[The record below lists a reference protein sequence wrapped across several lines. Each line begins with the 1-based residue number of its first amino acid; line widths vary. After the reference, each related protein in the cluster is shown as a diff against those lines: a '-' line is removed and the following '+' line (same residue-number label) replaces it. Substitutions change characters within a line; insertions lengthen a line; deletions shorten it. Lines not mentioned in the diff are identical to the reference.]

1 MRTRPLSLVSL
12 AIVCLL
18 TAIALIALWKLP
30 TGAQLPIHWNAAGE
44 VDQYANARYALFMPV
59 VITAVLSALFSI
71 LPRLEP
77 LQERMI
83 GSATLLEASW
93 VGLLALMVL
102 VQLMIAGPA
111 FGLVI
116 APTII
121 FAGLGILLIVVGN
134 SLPKSRPGFFVG
146 IRTPWALTDT
156 NNWVATHR
164 FGSWTMMLGGAII
177 ALAAVLPLSATIRSM
192 AVYFALALAA
202 LPPVVYS
209 WWFWRRTRNRI

>member
-1 MRTRPLSLVSL
+1 MRTRPLSLVSF
-12 AIVCLL
+12 AIICLL
-18 TAIALIALWKLP
+18 TAIALMALLRLP

-44 VDQYANARYALFMPV
+44 VDQYASARYALFMPV
-59 VITAVLSALFSI
+59 VITAVLSALFAV

-83 GSATLLEASW
+83 GSAALLEACW

-116 APTII
+116 APAML
-121 FAGLGILLIVVGN
+121 FAGLGIFLIIIGN
-134 SLPKSRPGFFVG
+134 TLPKSRPGFFVG
-146 IRTPWALTDT
+146 IRTPWTITDT
-156 NNWVATHR
+156 NNWIATHR

-177 ALAAVLPLSATIRSM
+177 ALAAVLPLSAPTRSL
-192 AVYFALALAA
+192 AVYLALALAA
-202 LPPVVYS
+202 IPPVVYS
-209 WWFWRRTRNRI
+209 WWFWRRTIQR